1 MYDIK
6 NLSGES
12 NYTALVIP
20 QTKFEAIISKDVGG
34 DRFQGKTHES
44 RQILDLGCYN
54 FLPVA
59 PMAMILVFLKSQCRE
74 LSKNADFYPLLDYS
88 F

>member
-6 NLSGES
+6 NPSVKS
-12 NYTALVIP
+12 NSTALILP
-20 QTKFEAIISKDVGG
+20 QTKFQAIILKDVGG
-34 DRFQGKTHES
+34 DRFQAKKTHAS

-59 PMAMILVFLKSQCRE
+59 LVGMILVF
-74 LSKNADFYPLLDYS
+74 
-88 F
+88 

>member
-12 NYTALVIP
+12 NSTAGIIP
-20 QTKFEAIISKDVGG
+20 QTKFEAIVSKDA
-34 DRFQGKTHES
+34 S
-44 RQILDLGCYN
+44 RQILDLGRYS

-59 PMAMILVFLKSQCRE
+59 PMAMILVFLKSQCRD
-74 LSKNADFYPLLDYS
+74 LSKNVYFYPLLTYS
-88 F
+88 V